1 MIHLFSS
8 SRIILTIMI
17 VEVTSKIHPYSSC
30 SCDNH
35 HAFIFPSPKNSLQHN
50 EVSLFNGRSNKETD
64 EEGTL
69 EVIDTKSVYRHK
81 GRGAIGRR
89 RWIKDTIVFG
99 SSSIGIAARTSALTT
114 NLSSSDTKAAAI
126 CDPTIESYQKGSSK
140 IHIVGTAHVS
150 SVSAQLAG
158 AAVKEIKPAA
168 VFIELDP
175 QRISRAFRNGRIT
188 QAVNIVFFTES
199 KGYVTMRMAKLF
211 PQDLEKKSK
220 GLFHVLEQMKVQNP
234 IQDMYEGLEAQGITP
249 GEEVRLF

>member
-1 MIHLFSS
+1 MIPHFILM
-8 SRIILTIMI
+8 III
-17 VEVTSKIHPYSSC
+17 VEVTSKTCCCHQSFSYSSRTR
-30 SCDNH
+30 DH
-35 HAFIFPSPKNSLQHN
+35 HAFIFPSPKNPLQRN
-50 EVSLFNGRSNKETD
+50 DAPLFTARKNKGTD
-64 EEGTL
+64 EGVTL
-69 EVIDTKSVYRHK
+69 EMIDSKSDCCHK

-89 RWIKDTIVFG
+89 RWMWDMIVFG
-99 SSSIGIAARTSALTT
+99 SNSIAARTHAFTT
-114 NLSSSDTKAAAI
+114 NLSSPETKGAAI

-158 AAVKEIKPAA
+158 AAVKEVKPAA

-175 QRISRAFRNGRIT
+175 QRINRAFRNGRIT

-211 PQDLEKKSK
+211 PRDFEKKSK
-220 GLFHVLEQMKVQNP
+220 GLFHVFEKMRVQNP

-249 GEEVRLF
+249 GEEVSLF

>member
-8 SRIILTIMI
+8 SRIILIIMI
-17 VEVTSKIHPYSSC
+17 VEVTSKTYSYS

-35 HAFIFPSPKNSLQHN
+35 HAFIFPSPKNSLQYI
-50 EVSLFNGRSNKETD
+50 EASLFTARRNKGTD
-64 EEGTL
+64 EEGTI
-69 EVIDTKSVYRHK
+69 EDIDSKSDYRHK

-89 RWIKDTIVFG
+89 RWIRDMIVFG
-99 SSSIGIAARTSALTT
+99 SNSIATRTSASALTT
-114 NLSSSDTKAAAI
+114 NLSSRDTKAAAI

-150 SVSAQLAG
+150 SVSAKLSG
-158 AAVKEIKPAA
+158 AVVREVKPAA

-175 QRISRAFRNGRIT
+175 QRINRAFRNGRIT

-199 KGYVTMRMAKLF
+199 KGFVTMRMAKLF
-211 PQDLEKKSK
+211 PQDFEKKSK
-220 GLFHVLEQMKVQNP
+220 GLFRVLGKMKVQNP